1 MIDSGSDV
9 VTVREDV
16 LETLDLELLGEIH
29 SKGVHGSKKTNLYKA
44 TLRIGTQ
51 EMEIEVR
58 VYIKQ
63 HLKSSTMFSITT
75 PIPSWEKCLEVLEKE
90 ALYYGGDSLKFL

>member
-1 MIDSGSDV
+1 
-9 VTVREDV
+9 
-16 LETLDLELLGEIH
+16 
-29 SKGVHGSKKTNLYKA
+29 
-44 TLRIGTQ
+44 
-51 EMEIEVR
+51 MEIEVR

-90 ALYYGGDSLKFL
+90 ALYYGRDSLKFL